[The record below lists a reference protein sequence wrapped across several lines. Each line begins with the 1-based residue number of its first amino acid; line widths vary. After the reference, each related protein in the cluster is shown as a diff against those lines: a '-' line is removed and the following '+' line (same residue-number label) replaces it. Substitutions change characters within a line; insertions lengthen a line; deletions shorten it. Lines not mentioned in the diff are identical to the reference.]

1 MRNHGKF
8 AYIFSIASA
17 VCPCVS
23 FLCGCALFYDGVDY
37 GKFYVGYSKY
47 ERNAFVGMCEWN
59 GNLDEMIFDIP
70 DEYEGMKI
78 TELGGYIG
86 RGYPCPFGIS
96 FETEL
101 YNKFGLEF
109 STDDNVLSDGTH
121 DEEYETLVFTVRLG
135 KYIKKLTKINGK
147 KYLGCGGTED
157 KQADIVFKIAYRFEA
172 DEGNPVFYARDGK
185 LFSRSDDVLVDEFF
199 YG

>member
-17 VCPCVS
+17 VCLCVS

-78 TELGGYIG
+78 TEIGGYIG
-86 RGYPCPFGIS
+86 
-96 FETEL
+96 
-101 YNKFGLEF
+101 
-109 STDDNVLSDGTH
+109 
-121 DEEYETLVFTVRLG
+121 
-135 KYIKKLTKINGK
+135 
-147 KYLGCGGTED
+147 
-157 KQADIVFKIAYRFEA
+157 
-172 DEGNPVFYARDGK
+172 
-185 LFSRSDDVLVDEFF
+185 
-199 YG
+199 